1 MARLLAFNHNTTY
14 LLKPQVDGVVVLVC
28 HDSLYAR
35 IQLALYAMMH
45 DATAFS
51 FFSLLPLRIK

>member
-45 DATAFS
+45 DA
-51 FFSLLPLRIK
+51 